1 MSLDKQLSAAV
12 ATQTA
17 LGIQSQSS
25 GAINAATP
33 ALDQQL
39 KASVQ
44 AQSEAEEK
52 SQMPKWE
59 QNKRPEKEM
68 TEDQKLESLLDP
80 GAAQFQEQVGGGV
93 LTAQQPIQAL
103 SQAEPA
109 SNGLLIDQLYGPNAP
124 QALNQATEA
133 GAATPDIAKM
143 LAAAQQEPVQPLTD
157 MVVPSAA
164 ANSARLG
171 LSGLAN
177 MAQSLGEVAGSQ
189 PNLAV
194 AENAAA
200 ADAAM
205 ATASVA
211 QELNVAAPDVAAA
224 APPVEAPKAVAVE
237 NATVSLPEAPKPAE

>member
-17 LGIQSQSS
+17 LGIQSQST

-39 KASVQ
+39 KASMQ

-93 LTAQQPIQAL
+93 LTAQQPLSPLVRLQAL

-109 SNGLLIDQLYGPNAP
+109 SNGLLIDQLYGPSAP

-157 MVVPSAA
+157 MVVPFAA
-164 ANSARLG
+164 ANTARLG

-177 MAQSLGEVAGSQ
+177 MA
-189 PNLAV
+189 
-194 AENAAA
+194 
-200 ADAAM
+200 
-205 ATASVA
+205 
-211 QELNVAAPDVAAA
+211 
-224 APPVEAPKAVAVE
+224 
-237 NATVSLPEAPKPAE
+237 